1 MVRDARRRRSS
12 TRAELHGETAFCY
25 LRDAGAGRS
34 RTCAAFAKLRFLH
47 RRGNLEDLFLKLTG
61 REMRDDCRALPRR
74 AVSAISWRWI
84 AVWRRNYLVWKKLAA
99 ECVLGNIIEPL
110 FYLVGFGMGFGAMVP
125 EVEGVKY
132 IAFLAGGTICYSTML
147 AASFEALYSGF
158 ARMHVQRTWE
168 GILNAPVSL
177 EDVVFAEWVWAASK
191 SFLSG
196 TAVLVVAV
204 ALGLAQSWTM
214 VLILPLAFLIGLT
227 FAGMGLIMTAMA
239 KSLRLLHVLVHA
251 GADADDAALRRVLPA
266 RQHARLAAG
275 DRQRAAAH
283 ARDRARPPAAARPLA
298 RGRRC
303 CTSRCCWPTA
313 SPGSTSRSCCS
324 AAAR

>member
-1 MVRDARRRRSS
+1 MLRISRSW
-12 TRAELHGETAFCY
+12 L
-25 LRDAGAGRS
+25 
-34 RTCAAFAKLRFLH
+34 
-47 RRGNLEDLFLKLTG
+47 
-61 REMRDDCRALPRR
+61 
-74 AVSAISWRWI
+74 

-99 ECVLGNIIEPL
+99 ESVLGNIIEPL
-110 FYLVGFGMGFGAMVP
+110 FYLVGFGFGLGSMVP

-132 IAFLAGGTICYSTML
+132 IAYLAGGTICYSTML

-196 TAVLVVAV
+196 TAVLIVAA

-227 FAGMGLIMTAMA
+227 FAGLGLIMTAMA
-239 KSLRLLHVLVHA
+239 KSYDFFMYWFTLALTPMMLLSGVFYPLSNMPPWLQAVANALPLTHAIALGRPLLLGRWPQAPLLNIAVLVAYGVA
-251 GADADDAALRRVLPA
+251 GFAIALTMFRR
-266 RQHARLAAG
+266 RLM
-275 DRQRAAAH
+275 
-283 ARDRARPPAAARPLA
+283 
-298 RGRRC
+298 
-303 CTSRCCWPTA
+303 S
-313 SPGSTSRSCCS
+313 
-324 AAAR
+324 

>member
-1 MVRDARRRRSS
+1 M
-12 TRAELHGETAFCY
+12 RAANATPV
-25 LRDAGAGRS
+25 AGNAAPVAPGRTFLGVS
-34 RTCAAFAKLRFLH
+34 RA
-47 RRGNLEDLFLKLTG
+47 
-61 REMRDDCRALPRR
+61 
-74 AVSAISWRWI
+74 WI

-99 ECVLGNIIEPL
+99 ESVLGNIIEPL
-110 FYLVGFGMGFGAMVP
+110 FYLVGFGFGVGAMVP

-196 TAVLVVAV
+196 TAVLIVAA

-214 VLILPLAFLIGLT
+214 ILILPLAFLIGLT
-227 FAGMGLIMTAMA
+227 FAGLGLIMTALA
-239 KSLRLLHVLVHA
+239 KSYDFFMYWFTLALTPMMLLCGVFYPLANMPGWLQAVANALPLTHAIALGRPLLLGRLPDEPLLHVAV
-251 GADADDAALRRVLPA
+251 
-266 RQHARLAAG
+266 LAAYG
-275 DRQRAAAH
+275 
-283 ARDRARPPAAARPLA
+283 LA
-298 RGRRC
+298 GFAVALALFRRRLQ
-303 CTSRCCWPTA
+303 S
-313 SPGSTSRSCCS
+313 
-324 AAAR
+324 

>member
-1 MVRDARRRRSS
+1 MMIS
-12 TRAELHGETAFCY
+12 RAWL
-25 LRDAGAGRS
+25 
-34 RTCAAFAKLRFLH
+34 
-47 RRGNLEDLFLKLTG
+47 
-61 REMRDDCRALPRR
+61 
-74 AVSAISWRWI
+74 

-99 ECVLGNIIEPL
+99 ESVLGNIIEPL

-196 TAVLVVAV
+196 TTVLVVAA

-214 VLILPLAFLIGLT
+214 VFILPLAFLIGLT
-227 FAGMGLIMTAMA
+227 FAGLGLIMTAMA
-239 KSLRLLHVLVHA
+239 KSYDFFMYWFTLALTPMMLVSGVFYPVANMPPWLQLVANLLPLTHAIAIGRPLLLGHWPDQTLLHLAVLAAYGATGFAIALRLF
-251 GADADDAALRRVLPA
+251 RR
-266 RQHARLAAG
+266 RL
-275 DRQRAAAH
+275 
-283 ARDRARPPAAARPLA
+283 
-298 RGRRC
+298 
-303 CTSRCCWPTA
+303 TS
-313 SPGSTSRSCCS
+313 
-324 AAAR
+324 